1 VDVVDFRD
9 RHCSNHDHAAE
20 IIAAIGRLRAAT
32 GFECTDVVAHSMGG
46 LALRL
51 CLADAGH
58 AACIRRV
65 VFLAT
70 PHAGTWAAW
79 LARGAGGR
87 EMRPGSALMRE
98 LGQSSVADHVRGW
111 TIRTPIDLRIFPGGS
126 ADLDGMRG
134 VEVCCPTHRGLL
146 RSARVFAAIA
156 RALTEADP
164 EV

>member
-1 VDVVDFRD
+1 
-9 RHCSNHDHAAE
+9 
-20 IIAAIGRLRAAT
+20 
-32 GFECTDVVAHSMGG
+32 MGG

-70 PHAGTWAAW
+70 PHSGTWAAW

-87 EMRPGSALMRE
+87 EMRRGSSLMRHLDE
-98 LGQSSVADHVRGW
+98 ADVPDHVRGW
-111 TIRTPIDLRIFPGGS
+111 TVRTPIDLRIFPAGS
-126 ADLDGMRG
+126 ADLAGMRS

-156 RALTEADP
+156 RALTDP
-164 EV
+164 DPDG